1 MIDFTNCE
9 KKNKMYGGANG
20 SKIAIVYDGDVYM
33 LKFPPPA
40 NKNDDLKYSNSCITE
55 YLGCHILQSL
65 GIQTQDTLLGTYDVN
80 DVKKVVVACKDFAI
94 NGWTIQD
101 FASLKN
107 QIVDSERN
115 GYGTELDEMIHT
127 IYEQNSVE
135 AGVLNDFFWDLFIAD
150 ALIANWDRHNG
161 NWGFLYNGI
170 TDAIKIAPVWDCG
183 STLYPQSNVNDKK
196 FILHNK
202 NEMSYRIYEIPTSAL
217 KLNGKRIKY
226 FDFISSGKYPECT
239 KALARMYPKINLDK
253 INQIIDNTEY
263 ITDEEKEFYKTMIRM
278 RKERILDFSYEK
290 LVQPYIKNIESS
302 QKNAKKET
310 PNMQVD
316 YRNLHIKKER
326 QEKQKLV
333 AIQDGVD
340 EN

>member
-1 MIDFTNCE
+1 
-9 KKNKMYGGANG
+9 MYGGANG
-20 SKIAIVYDGDVYM
+20 SKISVIYNGERYM
-33 LKFPPPA
+33 LKFAPHGKD
-40 NKNDDLKYSNSCITE
+40 NRCITE

-65 GIQTQDTLLGTYDVN
+65 GIHTQDTLLGTYEVN
-80 DVKKVVVACKDFAI
+80 NDKKIVVACKDFAI

-170 TDAIKIAPVWDCG
+170 TDAIKIAPVWGCG
-183 STLYPQSNVNDKK
+183 SVLNPQNVN
-196 FILHNK
+196 
-202 NEMSYRIYEIPTSAL
+202 
-217 KLNGKRIKY
+217 GKGIRY
-226 FDFISSGKYPECT
+226 FEFISSGKYPECT
-239 KALARMYPKINLDK
+239 KALERMYPKINLYR
-253 INQIIDNTEY
+253 INKIIDDTEY

-278 RKERILDFSYEK
+278 RKERILDFSCKK
-290 LVQPYIKNIESS
+290 LVDPYIK
-302 QKNAKKET
+302 
-310 PNMQVD
+310 M
-316 YRNLHIKKER
+316 
-326 QEKQKLV
+326 
-333 AIQDGVD
+333 
-340 EN
+340 

>member
-20 SKIAIVYDGDVYM
+20 SKISIIYNGDRYM
-33 LKFPPPA
+33 LKFSPPA
-40 NKNDDLKYSNSCITE
+40 PKNDNLKYSNSCITE

-65 GIQTQDTLLGTYDVN
+65 GIQTQDTLLGTYKVN
-80 DVKKVVVACKDFAI
+80 NVEKIVVACKDFAI
-94 NGWTIQD
+94 NGWVIQD

-107 QIVDSERN
+107 QIVDTERN
-115 GYGTELDEMIHT
+115 GRGTELDEMIQA
-127 IYEQNSVE
+127 IYEQNIVDAE
-135 AGVLNDFFWDLFIAD
+135 VLNEFFWNLFIAD

-161 NWGFLYNGI
+161 NWGFLYNET
-170 TDAIKIAPVWDCG
+170 TDEVKIAPVWDCG
-183 STLYPQSNVNDKK
+183 STLYPQADINQKNR
-196 FILHNK
+196 ILHNK
-202 NEMSYRIYEIPTSAL
+202 NEVNRRIYEIPPSAL
-217 KLNGKRIKY
+217 NLNGKRIRY
-226 FDFISSGKYPECT
+226 FEFISSGKYPECT

-253 INQIIDNTEY
+253 INRIIDDTEY
-263 ITDEEKEFYKTMIRM
+263 ITDEEKNFYKTMIRM

-290 LVQPYIKNIESS
+290 LVQPYIKNVESS
-302 QKNAKKET
+302 QKNIKKET
-310 PNMQVD
+310 PNIQVD
-316 YRNLHIKKER
+316 YRNIHIKKEK